1 MSYFLHQLIAHVKY
15 EHYRSIFCLSQ
26 VNLNTKVGN
35 FWLRHHFYLKLA
47 VLLCLYIKQLIIA
60 FSGYC
65 GIQYSQAVPTTSP
78 DSFQTEP
85 GTVSENVSYSVHDLK
100 VDFQLAVYKKV

>member
-1 MSYFLHQLIAHVKY
+1 MGDSITRDVKQKMGSKK
-15 EHYRSIFCLSQ
+15 ELLEIE
-26 VNLNTKVGN
+26 NNA
-35 FWLRHHFYLKLA
+35 LK
-47 VLLCLYIKQLIIA
+47 LYIKQLIIA
-60 FSGYC
+60 ISGYC